1 LNDLKEKLMP
11 RPKSSKNRTVEQEA
25 PKQPVQEFDYDTMG
39 DTAYAQIMSGSI
51 PQVAPAWTQPTDDE
65 TAALVSNEPI
75 EPISAVTLQPMATDG
90 IQLQNTLSTNYLLKE
105 SLYLVEGKV
114 RLDQMGSPP
123 IHADQRR
130 IVSATSDDEAL
141 QKFMRYFA
149 NMSNEMQTYT
159 VVSAAASGAI
169 L

>member
-1 LNDLKEKLMP
+1 MP
-11 RPKSSKNRTVEQEA
+11 RPKGSKNRTVEQEA

-39 DTAYAQIMSGSI
+39 DTAYAQVMSGSI

-75 EPISAVTLQPMATDG
+75 EPISAVTLQPMLQPMATDG
-90 IQLQNTLSTNYLLKE
+90 IQLQNTLPTNYLLKE

-159 VVSAAASGAI
+159 VVSAAAAEAI